1 MHSDRLKSAYVE
13 LCQRYAPNYHITLAT
28 NQAWNAERM
37 KVLIKRFAQDLDTQ
51 ALGRK
56 WFKKPIEMRV
66 DGVCFIEKPDT
77 NVHAHCVLHVP
88 YALPEI
94 AAAWDR
100 LCPSG
105 SVKVQEIYTEN
116 FGAYCAKEMELRRFD
131 DEQIALLS
139 DFMSPTSRA
148 ASNTSLR

>member
-1 MHSDRLKSAYVE
+1 MQPNKLKDAYVE
-13 LCQRYAPNYHITLAT
+13 LCQRYAPNYYITLAT
-28 NQAWNAERM
+28 NQPLDAEWM
-37 KVLIKRFAQDLDTQ
+37 KSLLKRFAQDLDTQ

-56 WFKKPIEMRV
+56 WFKKPTPMRV
-66 DGVCFIEKPDT
+66 DGVCFIEKP
-77 NVHAHCVLHVP
+77 NANLHAHCVLHVP
-88 YALPEI
+88 YDLPDV
-94 AAAWDR
+94 AAAWTR

-105 SVKVQEIYTEN
+105 SVNVQEIYTDN

-131 DEQIALLS
+131 SDQIALLS